1 MSEEKPLEKPLYIG
15 PSDGEYLETDSVG
28 VFGNTDGTTVFTMP
42 VYALRGTDDF
52 YVRQRESFVR
62 IDENAENFQRYEKKL
77 RGASTLHEEI
87 QNAEKE
93 FASAL
98 DQQHRNRRVE
108 EGPQSDYTQKM
119 QDAWSTA
126 DRRTS

>member
-1 MSEEKPLEKPLYIG
+1 MSEEKPLYLG
-15 PSDGEYLETDSVG
+15 PNDSEYLETDSVG
-28 VFGNTDGTTVFTMP
+28 IFGNADGTTVFTMP
-42 VYALRGTDDF
+42 VYALRGTNDF
-52 YVRQRESFVR
+52 YVKQRGSFAR
-62 IDENAENFQRYEKKL
+62 IDENAENFQRYERKL

-108 EGPQSDYTQKM
+108 AGPQSDYTQKM
-119 QDAWSTA
+119 QNTWSA
-126 DRRTS
+126 AKGR